1 MATALDN
8 KKLRALVR
16 ESVREAVSA
25 EFIKLGAFL
34 LPYVSKAEQKDIEKQ
49 YSKPSRKAATVY
61 RLRT

>member
-34 LPYVSKAEQKDIEKQ
+34 LPYVSKAEQKDIEKR
-49 YSKPSRKAATVY
+49 YGKPSSKPGKSYNVEA
-61 RLRT
+61 